1 MIKQIFSDG
10 IVNLNN
16 MLANRRNAHF
26 NNRMQSGRI
35 DWDELRQIWRTG
47 MGSKIVRLKI
57 GIALNDTLMF
67 ESEGDRDFYEKQL
80 QQLIKKAAKYQLG
93 FGRAL
98 FVIHESGA
106 DLSQPLGNINDWSKV
121 RYQVFSGDMVY
132 VQSVDLNLNS
142 VNYFKPTRYSVRGFP
157 IHPSRVVDF
166 KYVEPVEQDA
176 PDYFYG
182 GISEFELIR
191 NELVSD
197 GVVQRAVPAMLEKSS
212 TLFYKVKD
220 FKSLLADKQESTLV
234 TYFTQLESL
243 RSIYGAGIIDS
254 EDEIQVHAQALTNLA
269 ESDLVTLRR
278 LALVTGIPLSWL
290 VGEAARGLN
299 ATGEGERQIMQQ
311 TIENLQSDYLLDN
324 INKVMAMHGRGRV
337 WFKDDLLQS
346 SKDKMESQSKAIEN
360 AAKLYVMG
368 EDSNKYLVNSGVI
381 EKDSYDEFF
390 SESDDEKDI
399 EPTLTMEQLLGAENG
414 NQNNS

>member
-47 MGSKIVRLKI
+47 IGSKIVRLKI

-197 GVVQRAVPAMLEKSS
+197 GIVQRAVPAMLEKSS

-220 FKSLLADKQESTLV
+220 FKSLLADKQESTLI
-234 TYFTQLESL
+234 TYFTQLENL
-243 RSIYGAGIIDS
+243 RSIYGAGVIDS

-337 WFKDDLLQS
+337 WFKEDLLQS